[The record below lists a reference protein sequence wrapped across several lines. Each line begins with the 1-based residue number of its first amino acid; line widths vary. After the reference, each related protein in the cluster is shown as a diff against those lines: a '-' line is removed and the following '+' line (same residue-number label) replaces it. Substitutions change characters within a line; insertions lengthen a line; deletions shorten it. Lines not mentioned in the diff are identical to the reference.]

1 MIKSLPWVSLLL
13 ALLATGCTSM
23 DTDTY
28 GRKEGWR
35 KARVVEVGGIDSP
48 MKTLQT
54 DCRSELGP
62 NPPYTRF
69 AVVSYNVRGSPRH
82 KARRISAVPNEL
94 NLQADDLVYVNIQN
108 CLAPLRKRD
117 VLGNTP

>member
-1 MIKSLPWVSLLL
+1 MIKSLTWVSLLL
-13 ALLATGCTSM
+13 ALLASGCTSM

-35 KARVVEVGGIDSP
+35 RARVVEVGGIDSP

-117 VLGNTP
+117 ALGNTP